1 MSKGREI
8 IERNEYTSRIQPFIG
23 KQIIKVFTGQ
33 RRVGKSCLLQQI
45 MNKISLT
52 QPDTALVYINLEEY
66 ELSKIRTDEQ
76 LHQYITAHTAPDK
89 KTALFIDEIQNV
101 NGFEKVLRSLLL
113 NESFDIYVTGSNAKM
128 LSSELATYL
137 SGRYIEIPVYGLS
150 YPEFIEFNNITDSD
164 QSFEKYARFGG
175 LPFLR
180 HLPLEESIVTD
191 YLKSVYSTILFHDIT
206 ERYQIRNTLFLEN
219 LVKFLADN
227 VGSLFSAK
235 NISDYLKSQ
244 FSTLSVNQIQAYA
257 GYLCNAFML
266 HNVKRYDLAGKRMFE
281 VGEKYYFED
290 LGIRNVLVGYRS
302 KDKGKILENLIFKHL
317 KYLGYDI
324 KVGNMNG
331 QEIDFVAEKDNE
343 RIYIQAALA
352 INDEET
358 ENREFGN
365 LLKIKDNYPKYV
377 VTWNGFEG
385 NTYEGIEE
393 LSVRQFC
400 SRKDF

>member
-1 MSKGREI
+1 
-8 IERNEYTSRIQPFIG
+8 
-23 KQIIKVFTGQ
+23 
-33 RRVGKSCLLQQI
+33 
-45 MNKISLT
+45 
-52 QPDTALVYINLEEY
+52 
-66 ELSKIRTDEQ
+66 
-76 LHQYITAHTAPDK
+76 
-89 KTALFIDEIQNV
+89 
-101 NGFEKVLRSLLL
+101 
-113 NESFDIYVTGSNAKM
+113 
-128 LSSELATYL
+128 
-137 SGRYIEIPVYGLS
+137 
-150 YPEFIEFNNITDSD
+150 
-164 QSFEKYARFGG
+164 
-175 LPFLR
+175 
-180 HLPLEESIVTD
+180 
-191 YLKSVYSTILFHDIT
+191 
-206 ERYQIRNTLFLEN
+206 
-219 LVKFLADN
+219 
-227 VGSLFSAK
+227 
-235 NISDYLKSQ
+235 
-244 FSTLSVNQIQAYA
+244 
-257 GYLCNAFML
+257 
-266 HNVKRYDLAGKRMFE
+266 MFE

-331 QEIDFVAEKDNE
+331 QEIDFVAEKNNE

>member
-1 MSKGREI
+1 MSKEREI
-8 IERNEYTSRIQPFIG
+8 IERTEYISRIQPFIG

-45 MNKISLT
+45 MNRISLT
-52 QPDTALVYINLEEY
+52 QPDIALVYINLEEY

-76 LHQYITAHTAPDK
+76 LHQYITERTSLNK

-150 YPEFIEFNNITDSD
+150 YPEFMEFNNITDSD
-164 QSFEKYARFGG
+164 QSFEKYTRFGG

-180 HLPLEESIVTD
+180 HLPLEESIVND

-244 FSTLSVNQIQAYA
+244 YSTISVNQTQAYA

-266 HNVKRYDLAGKRMFE
+266 HNVRRYDLVGKRLFE
-281 VGEKYYFED
+281 VGGKYYFED

-302 KDKGKILENLIFKHL
+302 KDKGKILENLVFKHL

-331 QEIDFVAEKDNE
+331 QEIDFVAERNNE
-343 RIYIQAALA
+343 RIYIQVALA
-352 INDEET
+352 ISDEKT
-358 ENREFGN
+358 EEREFGN

-377 VTWNGFEG
+377 VTWDGFEG

-393 LSVRQFC
+393 LSARQFC
-400 SRKDF
+400 LRKEF

>member
-1 MSKGREI
+1 MSKRREI

-66 ELSKIRTDEQ
+66 ELSKIRTDEH
-76 LHQYITAHTAPDK
+76 LHQYITAHTSPNK

-101 NGFEKVLRSLLL
+101 NGFEKVLRSILL

-150 YPEFIEFNNITDSD
+150 YPEFIEFNNIADSD

-331 QEIDFVAEKDNE
+331 QEIDFVAEKNNE

>member
-1 MSKGREI
+1 MSKRREI

-66 ELSKIRTDEQ
+66 ELSKIRTDEH
-76 LHQYITAHTAPDK
+76 LHQYITTHTSPDK

-101 NGFEKVLRSLLL
+101 NGFEKVLRSILL

-150 YPEFIEFNNITDSD
+150 YPEFIEFNNIADSD

-191 YLKSVYSTILFHDIT
+191 YLKLVYSTILFHDIT

-290 LGIRNVLVGYRS
+290 LGIRNVLVGYWS

-317 KYLGYDI
+317 KYLGYGI

-331 QEIDFVAEKDNE
+331 QEIDFVAEKNNE

>member
-66 ELSKIRTDEQ
+66 ELSKIRTDEH
-76 LHQYITAHTAPDK
+76 LHQYITAHTSPDK

-101 NGFEKVLRSLLL
+101 NGFEKVLRSILL

-331 QEIDFVAEKDNE
+331 QEIDFVAEKNNE

>member
-1 MSKGREI
+1 MSKRREI

-66 ELSKIRTDEQ
+66 ELSKIRTDEH
-76 LHQYITAHTAPDK
+76 LHQYITIHTSPDK

-150 YPEFIEFNNITDSD
+150 YPEFIEFNNIADSD

-191 YLKSVYSTILFHDIT
+191 YLKLVYSTILFHDIT

-331 QEIDFVAEKDNE
+331 QEIDFVAEKNNE

>member
-1 MSKGREI
+1 M
-8 IERNEYTSRIQPFIG
+8 
-23 KQIIKVFTGQ
+23 
-33 RRVGKSCLLQQI
+33 
-45 MNKISLT
+45 
-52 QPDTALVYINLEEY
+52 
-66 ELSKIRTDEQ
+66 
-76 LHQYITAHTAPDK
+76 
-89 KTALFIDEIQNV
+89 FIDEIQNV

-150 YPEFIEFNNITDSD
+150 YPEFIEFNNIADSD

-317 KYLGYDI
+317 KYLGYGI

-331 QEIDFVAEKDNE
+331 QEIDFVAEKNNE

-352 INDEET
+352 INEEET

>member
-1 MSKGREI
+1 MSKRREI

-66 ELSKIRTDEQ
+66 ELSKIRTDEH
-76 LHQYITAHTAPDK
+76 LHQYITTHTSPDK

-150 YPEFIEFNNITDSD
+150 YPEFIEFNNIADSD

-219 LVKFLADN
+219 LVKFLADYFGLYKSQMA
-227 VGSLFSAK
+227 VMATFSRDGYRTYWK
-235 NISDYLKSQ
+235 TFSELKSTSYEQ
-244 FSTLSVNQIQAYA
+244 WIEYA
-257 GYLCNAFML
+257 
-266 HNVKRYDLAGKRMFE
+266 
-281 VGEKYYFED
+281 
-290 LGIRNVLVGYRS
+290 
-302 KDKGKILENLIFKHL
+302 NLIIDNKLEWGSATIF
-317 KYLGYDI
+317 
-324 KVGNMNG
+324 NG
-331 QEIDFVAEKDNE
+331 KDQGEDKDGGDGASTEEK
-343 RIYIQAALA
+343 
-352 INDEET
+352 
-358 ENREFGN
+358 
-365 LLKIKDNYPKYV
+365 
-377 VTWNGFEG
+377 
-385 NTYEGIEE
+385 
-393 LSVRQFC
+393 
-400 SRKDF
+400 

>member
-1 MSKGREI
+1 MSKEREI
-8 IERNEYTSRIQPFIG
+8 IERTEYISRIQPFIG

-45 MNKISLT
+45 MNRISLT
-52 QPDTALVYINLEEY
+52 QPDIALVYINLEEY

-76 LHQYITAHTAPDK
+76 LHQYITERTSPNK

-150 YPEFIEFNNITDSD
+150 YPEFMEFNNITDSD
-164 QSFEKYARFGG
+164 QSFEKYTRFGG

-180 HLPLEESIVTD
+180 HLPLEESIVND

-244 FSTLSVNQIQAYA
+244 YSTISVNQIQAYA

-266 HNVKRYDLAGKRMFE
+266 HNVRRYDLVGKRLFE
-281 VGEKYYFED
+281 VGGKYYFED
-290 LGIRNVLVGYRS
+290 LGIRNVLVGYRT
-302 KDKGKILENLIFKHL
+302 KDKGKILENLVFKHL

-331 QEIDFVAEKDNE
+331 QEIDFVAERNNE
-343 RIYIQAALA
+343 RIYIQVALA
-352 INDEET
+352 ISDEKT
-358 ENREFGN
+358 EEREFGN

-393 LSVRQFC
+393 LSARQFC
-400 SRKDF
+400 LRKEF

>member
-1 MSKGREI
+1 MNKGRKI
-8 IERNEYTSRIQPFIG
+8 IERDEYTSRIQPFIG

-66 ELSKIRTDEQ
+66 ELSKIRTAEH
-76 LHQYITAHTAPDK
+76 LHQYITAHTSPDK

-317 KYLGYDI
+317 KYLGYGI

-331 QEIDFVAEKDNE
+331 QEIDFVAEKNNE

>member
-1 MSKGREI
+1 MSKGKEI

-101 NGFEKVLRSLLL
+101 NGFEKVLRSLQL